1 MIDQNK
7 PSLMPSEAGYNLL
20 MNAHILVVDDSKML
34 RMGITRALRKL
45 GIKNIQEAVDGV
57 DALERLNTETFDLML
72 LDMEMP
78 KLNGLAVLSEMQNN
92 TELKSLPVIVISG
105 GESMDEIVA
114 CIEMGAEDYLPKPFS
129 NVLLRARLT
138 SSLEK
143 KRLRDIEISQR
154 KQLESQHIK
163 LIQEQEKAEL
173 LLLNILPAQISDR
186 LKSGEDRCADRHASV
201 SILFADLVGFTKL
214 SQGMTASQLVDML
227 HGLFSDFDEK
237 VNQLGLEK
245 IKTIGDCYML
255 VGGLPNPREDH
266 ATAVVTMGLHM
277 LDVMQKFN
285 ALNNTDLSM
294 RIGVHSGP
302 VVAGVIGKHK
312 FTYDLWGNSV
322 NIASRMESSGSPG
335 RVHISSQTSELLDD
349 NFTLESR
356 GIIPIKSLGDVA
368 TFFATYNDKPSI

>member
-1 MIDQNK
+1 
-7 PSLMPSEAGYNLL
+7 

-92 TELKSLPVIVISG
+92 AELKSLPVIVISG

-266 ATAVVTMGLHM
+266 ANAVVTMGLHM

-335 RVHISSQTSELLDD
+335 KVHVSSQTSELLDD

-368 TFFATYNDKPSI
+368 TFFATYSDKSGA